1 MKILVTGGAGYLG
14 SILCRKLLDKGYEV
28 RMIDTFWYGKKP
40 IESLLKNKNFEIIEG
55 DIRNLVVTLKAMKG
69 VDTVIHLASLVGMPA
84 SSIEPKSSEE
94 INYLATKNI
103 AELCQ
108 LHNIGTY
115 IFASTCSVYGMQSN
129 SILTEKSACD
139 PFDFYAKQKYLSE
152 RATGWLNRAP
162 TILRFGTLFGFSPR
176 MRFDLVINLFIAQAI
191 KEGKITVN
199 GGNQIRPFLH
209 VSDAADSLIF
219 SMEKNLTGTYN
230 IISENMTIMQAAE
243 KIKKLTSCEI
253 SINDDDLDDRN
264 YNVSGAKINQIGF
277 NPKKNIDFA
286 YDEIKNALN
295 DGSVSNYKDNKYN
308 NYKLLFD
315 SKELQEKVFIQG
327 IPGSL
332 DVP

>member
-1 MKILVTGGAGYLG
+1 
-14 SILCRKLLDKGYEV
+14 
-28 RMIDTFWYGKKP
+28 
-40 IESLLKNKNFEIIEG
+40 
-55 DIRNLVVTLKAMKG
+55 
-69 VDTVIHLASLVGMPA
+69 
-84 SSIEPKSSEE
+84 
-94 INYLATKNI
+94 
-103 AELCQ
+103 
-108 LHNIGTY
+108 
-115 IFASTCSVYGMQSN
+115 
-129 SILTEKSACD
+129 
-139 PFDFYAKQKYLSE
+139 
-152 RATGWLNRAP
+152 
-162 TILRFGTLFGFSPR
+162 

>member
-162 TILRFGTLFGFSPR
+162 TILRFGTLFGVSPR

>member
-40 IESLLKNKNFEIIEG
+40 IENLLKNKNFEIIEG

-115 IFASTCSVYGMQSN
+115 IFASTCSVYGSQSN
-129 SILTEKSACD
+129 TILTEKSACD

-162 TILRFGTLFGFSPR
+162 TILRFGTLFGVSPR